1 VASLRKQRWDA
12 VVIDESHNL
21 SNAATLNN
29 RLARL
34 LARNAEALVL
44 ASATP
49 HNGRADSFAEL
60 LRLLDPSAVPADGR
74 LDPAE
79 VRRLV
84 IRRHRHSPEVARV
97 VGPEWA
103 ERRVP
108 GNGRVPAADGSDA
121 VP

>member
-1 VASLRKQRWDA
+1 MFQLFAKSHLTRPAAIEAVRKALTAAGAREVEEHPYTGHA

-34 LARNAEALVL
+34 LARNAEALIL

-60 LRLLDPSAVPADGR
+60 LRLLDPSAVPAG
-74 LDPAE
+74 
-79 VRRLV
+79 
-84 IRRHRHSPEVARV
+84 
-97 VGPEWA
+97 
-103 ERRVP
+103 
-108 GNGRVPAADGSDA
+108 
-121 VP
+121 